1 MTQAPKREPLPL
13 DSKDE
18 VPRRP
23 ARGGHRL
30 TTPGRLV
37 VDALYEAEGPV
48 SADDIAAIWDARGIP
63 LATASVYRNLER
75 LQALGIVEHVHAG
88 HGAGRYALARAEG
101 REHLVCDGCGKLTSV
116 EPAALEPV
124 RAAVRQSF
132 GFEAEFGHFP
142 IHGLCA
148 ACAAAGT
155 GAGPGTA
162 TRTNG

>member
-1 MTQAPKREPLPL
+1 MTQAPKRQPLPL

-18 VPRRP
+18 VLAALR
-23 ARGGHRL
+23 AAGHRL

-37 VDALYEAEGPV
+37 VDALHEADGPV
-48 SADDIAAIWDARGIP
+48 SADDIAATWDGRGIP

-88 HGAGRYALARAEG
+88 HGAGLYALASAHG

-116 EPAALEPV
+116 APAALEPV
-124 RAAVRQSF
+124 RAAVREAF
-132 GFEAEFGHFP
+132 AFEAEFGHFP

-148 ACAAAGT
+148 DCAAGGGHGHDHAH
-155 GAGPGTA
+155 
-162 TRTNG
+162 